1 MNIATGGRNMAQ
13 AEFLQVSM
21 TNALRARLDSYCKTC
36 VTDPSELIDSILT
49 DFLSRE
55 EQAEADLA
63 TGYQEMAAL
72 NTEICHDFIACE
84 NEAYAQIR

>member
-1 MNIATGGRNMAQ
+1 MAEAQ
-13 AEFLQVSM
+13 FLQVSM
-21 TNALRARLDSYCKTC
+21 TEALRARLDSYCKTC

-55 EQAEADLA
+55 EQVEADLS

-72 NTEICHDFIACE
+72 NQQICHEFTACE